1 MATGTKPGS
10 KTTSATDLF
19 FDDLSQ
25 RGREPLLRR
34 VSGTIRFDLGSGKD
48 AEHRYVTVKKGK
60 VSVSRKKG
68 PADAVVQ
75 ADESL
80 FEDVAAG
87 KANAMAAVLR
97 GIMVVEGD
105 LGLMMTFQ
113 RLFPGPSRRKPRAK
127 SARDAAGKKR

>member
-1 MATGTKPGS
+1 VATGTRPGS
-10 KTTSATDLF
+10 NATSATDLF

-34 VSGTIRFDLGSGKD
+34 VSGTIRFDLGTGKG

-80 FEDVAAG
+80 FEDIAAG

-113 RLFPGPSRRKPRAK
+113 RLFPGPLRRNPRAG
-127 SARDAAGKKR
+127 APRVAAGKKR